1 MHSRLLAAVTLSFVL
16 FIALFLLFPG
26 LGTGNAGVDGRNA
39 PRIVGRA
46 DTPTNGLGLKV
57 SPMPDWFQFKSND
70 VVNGWIDEHDGKSM
84 TSHAWDIWGAITT
97 LTDQTLNEQ
106 KVPVF
111 ETWWDRDE
119 ALTPAGVLA
128 ASRKKN
134 TRVFERPR
142 QLSHTS
148 GARRDA
154 AARPTTTLFD
164 NVKYNDDIRNH
175 IQKNKYFDS
184 SVLGSINSGWGNSKP
199 IAERKLLDFPNTSV
213 MLKPVYRAVS
223 GTGPTILTYWAG
235 PVNSTTPAT
244 PAPSTWT
251 KKMVVIP
258 PGLGLTAANFRL
270 SEAEEFLPAVPLSDF
285 YNFKLTKDEADV
297 MNQQLGTN
305 VKAGD
310 YAILVAMHVS
320 TREID
325 NWTWQTF
332 WWSLDKSALP
342 ASAKNRVL
350 PPFDHYEVAVGYS
363 FMTDGNK
370 PNSLTLTCYNP
381 YLEAGFGNDVFEPK
395 KGQLG
400 IESNCMSCHRAAAWP
415 ADDNTHYVANG
426 IVDPADPLYFAG
438 RTKTDFLW
446 GIPFGVNLPAT
457 PNP

>member
-1 MHSRLLAAVTLSFVL
+1 
-16 FIALFLLFPG
+16 
-26 LGTGNAGVDGRNA
+26 
-39 PRIVGRA
+39 
-46 DTPTNGLGLKV
+46 
-57 SPMPDWFQFKSND
+57 
-70 VVNGWIDEHDGKSM
+70 
-84 TSHAWDIWGAITT
+84 
-97 LTDQTLNEQ
+97 
-106 KVPVF
+106 
-111 ETWWDRDE
+111 
-119 ALTPAGVLA
+119 
-128 ASRKKN
+128 
-134 TRVFERPR
+134 
-142 QLSHTS
+142 
-148 GARRDA
+148 
-154 AARPTTTLFD
+154 
-164 NVKYNDDIRNH
+164 
-175 IQKNKYFDS
+175 
-184 SVLGSINSGWGNSKP
+184 
-199 IAERKLLDFPNTSV
+199 
-213 MLKPVYRAVS
+213 
-223 GTGPTILTYWAG
+223 
-235 PVNSTTPAT
+235 
-244 PAPSTWT
+244 
-251 KKMVVIP
+251 MVVIP

-332 WWSLDKSALP
+332 WWSLGKSALP
-342 ASAKNRVL
+342 PSAKNRVL